1 MDSYQMTLNRDLY
14 FRRTLDPQE
23 PLVQGTN
30 LEQKPQECTKSGC
43 CVLSRIPSC
52 FRSVPLVPCCLRIH
66 SPRLPLELMWKDSFS
81 LGLIRL
87 HVQGFASWKC
97 LLCELQREPESSS
110 SSYLVA
116 SLQSLMVSGATVVL
130 GVSYS
135 KAPAECSSSV
145 CSPSTCTQ
153 ILGLFVLVV
162 TCGEI
167 PSKLEPRL

>member
-14 FRRTLDPQE
+14 FRSTLDSQE
-23 PLVQGTN
+23 PLVQA
-30 LEQKPQECTKSGC
+30 CTESGC
-43 CVLSRIPSC
+43 CILSRIPSC

-87 HVQGFASWKC
+87 HVQGFACWKC
-97 LLCELQREPESSS
+97 LLCEPQREPESSS

-135 KAPAECSSSV
+135 TLQSALAVYSV
-145 CSPSTCTQ
+145 CVCVHLPHAHR
-153 ILGLFVLVV
+153 F
-162 TCGEI
+162 
-167 PSKLEPRL
+167 